1 MSTKFDTQK
10 APRAFRTISEVAG
23 ELELQ
28 PYVIRF
34 WESQFKQIKPMRG
47 KGGRR
52 YYRPRDIDFL
62 RGVKTLL
69 HSKNFTIKK
78 VKETITKKGKEFVI
92 SRPNEEISEYL
103 AVEKRKIQINFSHTG
118 KRTIFIKGL
127 ASEAK
132 KLEINSLIASL
143 NKLREQMIARKNIL

>member
-1 MSTKFDTQK
+1 MSTKFETQK
-10 APRAFRTISEVAG
+10 APKAFRTISEVAG

-69 HSKNFTIKK
+69 HGENFTIKK
-78 VKETITKKGKEFVI
+78 VKETIIKKGKEFIVA
-92 SRPNEEISEYL
+92 RPNEAIDDYS
-103 AVEKRKIQINFSHTG
+103 AIEKQKIQINFNHTV
-118 KRTIFIKGL
+118 KRTILIKSL
-127 ASEAK
+127 YSVEK
-132 KLEINSLIASL
+132 KREINSLLASL
-143 NKLREQMIARKNIL
+143 NKLREKMIARKNI

>member
-10 APRAFRTISEVAG
+10 APKAFRTISEVAG

-69 HSKNFTIKK
+69 HGKNFTIKK
-78 VKETITKKGKEFVI
+78 VKETIIKKGKEFIVA
-92 SRPNEEISEYL
+92 RPNEAIDNYST
-103 AVEKRKIQINFSHTG
+103 VEKQKIQINFNHTG
-118 KRTIFIKGL
+118 KRTILFKSFC
-127 ASEAK
+127 SEDK

-143 NKLREQMIARKNIL
+143 NKLREEMIARKNI

>member
-69 HSKNFTIKK
+69 HGKNFTIKK
-78 VKETITKKGKEFVI
+78 VKETIIKKGKEFIVAQ
-92 SRPNEEISEYL
+92 PNEVMDEYL
-103 AVEKRKIQINFSHTG
+103 AVEKQKIQINFNHTG
-118 KRTIFIKGL
+118 KRTILVKSL
-127 ASEAK
+127 CSEEK
-132 KLEINSLIASL
+132 KPEINSLIASL
-143 NKLREQMIARKNIL
+143 NKLREKMMARKNI

>member
-1 MSTKFDTQK
+1 MSIKFNIQK

-62 RGVKTLL
+62 RGVKILL
-69 HSKNFTIKK
+69 HGENFTIKK
-78 VKETITKKGKEFVI
+78 VKETIIKKGKEFIVAQT
-92 SRPNEEISEYL
+92 NEEIDEYL
-103 AVEKRKIQINFSHTG
+103 SVEKRKIKINFSHTG
-118 KRTIFIKGL
+118 KRTIYIKSL
-127 ASEAK
+127 VSEEK
-132 KLEINSLIASL
+132 KREIHSLIASL
-143 NKLREQMIARKNIL
+143 NKLREQMDS

>member
-1 MSTKFDTQK
+1 MSTKFDIQK
-10 APRAFRTISEVAG
+10 TPRAFRTISEVAG

-69 HSKNFTIKK
+69 HGKNFTIKK
-78 VKETITKKGKEFVI
+78 VKETIIKKGKEFVVV
-92 SRPNEEISEYL
+92 RTNEKIDNYL
-103 AVEKRKIQINFSHTG
+103 AVEEQKIQINFNHTG
-118 KRTIFIKGL
+118 ERIIFIKSL
-127 ASEAK
+127 SSEEK
-132 KLEINSLIASL
+132 KLEINCIIASL
-143 NKLREQMIARKNIL
+143 NKLREKMIARKNI

>member
-1 MSTKFDTQK
+1 MNIKFETQK

-62 RGVKTLL
+62 RGVKILL
-69 HSKNFTIKK
+69 HGENFTIKK
-78 VKETITKKGKEFVI
+78 VKETIIKKGKEFIVA
-92 SRPNEEISEYL
+92 RPKEEIDNYL
-103 AVEKRKIQINFSHTG
+103 AVEEQKIQINFNHTG
-118 KRTIFIKGL
+118 ERTIFIKSHF
-127 ASEAK
+127 SEEK
-132 KLEINSLIASL
+132 KLKINSLIGSL
-143 NKLREQMIARKNIL
+143 NKLREKMIARKNI

>member
-69 HSKNFTIKK
+69 HGKNFTIKK
-78 VKETITKKGKEFVI
+78 VKETIIKKGKEFIV
-92 SRPNEEISEYL
+92 SRSNEATDGYL
-103 AVEKRKIQINFSHTG
+103 AVEQQKIQINFNHIG
-118 KRTIFIKGL
+118 KKTILIKSL
-127 ASEAK
+127 YIEEK

-143 NKLREQMIARKNIL
+143 NKLREEMIARKNI

>member
-1 MSTKFDTQK
+1 LSTKFDTQK

-52 YYRPRDIDFL
+52 YYRPRDIDFI

-69 HSKNFTIKK
+69 HGKNFTIKK
-78 VKETITKKGKEFVI
+78 VKETIIKKGKEFVVARKKEKI
-92 SRPNEEISEYL
+92 DDYL
-103 AVEKRKIQINFSHTG
+103 AAEERKIQINFNHTG
-118 KRTIFIKGL
+118 ERIIFIKSL
-127 ASEAK
+127 SSEEK
-132 KLEINSLIASL
+132 KLEINCIIASL
-143 NKLREQMIARKNIL
+143 NKLRENMIARKNI

>member
-1 MSTKFDTQK
+1 MSTKFDTPK
-10 APRAFRTISEVAG
+10 APKAFRTISEVAG

-62 RGVKTLL
+62 RGVKILL
-69 HSKNFTIKK
+69 HGENFTIKK
-78 VKETITKKGKEFVI
+78 VKETIIKKGKEFIVAQT
-92 SRPNEEISEYL
+92 NEEIDEYL
-103 AVEKRKIQINFSHTG
+103 AVEKRRIQINFSHTG
-118 KRTIFIKGL
+118 KRTIYIKSL
-127 ASEAK
+127 VSEEK

-143 NKLREQMIARKNIL
+143 NKLREEMIARKNI

>member
-69 HSKNFTIKK
+69 HGKNFTIKK
-78 VKETITKKGKEFVI
+78 VKETIIKKGKEFIVAP
-92 SRPNEEISEYL
+92 PNEAVGDYL
-103 AVEKRKIQINFSHTG
+103 AVEKQKIQINFNHTK
-118 KRTIFIKGL
+118 KRTILIKRL
-127 ASEAK
+127 YTEEK
-132 KLEINSLIASL
+132 MREINALIASF
-143 NKLREQMIARKNIL
+143 NKLREKMIARKNI

>member
-10 APRAFRTISEVAG
+10 APRAFRTISEVAR

-34 WESQFKQIKPMRG
+34 WESQFKQIKPMRR
-47 KGGRR
+47 KAGRR

-62 RGVKTLL
+62 RGLKILL
-69 HSKNFTIKK
+69 HGENITIKK
-78 VKETITKKGKEFVI
+78 VKETIIKKGKEFI
-92 SRPNEEISEYL
+92 IARTNEEIDDHL
-103 AVEKRKIQINFSHTG
+103 AVEERKIQINFNHTG
-118 KRTIFIKGL
+118 KKTIYIKSL
-127 ASEAK
+127 YSEEK

-143 NKLREQMIARKNIL
+143 NKLREEMIARKNIY

>member
-1 MSTKFDTQK
+1 MSTNFDTQK

-69 HSKNFTIKK
+69 HGKNFTIKK
-78 VKETITKKGKEFVI
+78 VKETIIKKGKEFIVAQT
-92 SRPNEEISEYL
+92 NEEIDEYL
-103 AVEKRKIQINFSHTG
+103 SVEKRKIKINFSHTG
-118 KRTIFIKGL
+118 KRTIYIKSL
-127 ASEAK
+127 VSEEK
-132 KLEINSLIASL
+132 KREINSLIASL
-143 NKLREQMIARKNIL
+143 NKLREQMVARKNI

>member
-52 YYRPRDIDFL
+52 YYRPRDIDFI

-69 HSKNFTIKK
+69 HGKNFTIKK
-78 VKETITKKGKEFVI
+78 VKETILKKGKEFIVA
-92 SRPNEEISEYL
+92 RTNEEIHDYL
-103 AVEKRKIQINFSHTG
+103 AAEERKIQISFNHTG
-118 KRTIFIKGL
+118 EKIIFIKSIS
-127 ASEAK
+127 SEEK
-132 KLEINSLIASL
+132 KLEINCIIASL
-143 NKLREQMIARKNIL
+143 NKLREKMIARKNI

>member
-1 MSTKFDTQK
+1 MSTKFDTPK
-10 APRAFRTISEVAG
+10 APKAFRTISEVAG

-69 HSKNFTIKK
+69 HGKNFTIKK
-78 VKETITKKGKEFVI
+78 VKETIIKKGKEFIVAQ
-92 SRPNEEISEYL
+92 PNEVMDEYL
-103 AVEKRKIQINFSHTG
+103 AVEKQKIQINFNHTG
-118 KRTIFIKGL
+118 KRTIIVKSL
-127 ASEAK
+127 CSEEK

-143 NKLREQMIARKNIL
+143 NKLREEMIARKNI

>member
-1 MSTKFDTQK
+1 MSTKVDTQK

-62 RGVKTLL
+62 RGVNILL
-69 HSKNFTIKK
+69 HGENFTIKK
-78 VKETITKKGKEFVI
+78 VKETITKKGKDFIVAW
-92 SRPNEEISEYL
+92 PNKETDGYL

-118 KRTIFIKGL
+118 KRTIYIKSL
-127 ASEAK
+127 VSEEK

-143 NKLREQMIARKNIL
+143 NKLREQMGS

>member
-1 MSTKFDTQK
+1 MSIKSDTQK

-62 RGVKTLL
+62 RGVKILL
-69 HSKNFTIKK
+69 HGENFTIKK
-78 VKETITKKGKEFVI
+78 VKETIIKKGKEFIVAQT
-92 SRPNEEISEYL
+92 NEEIDEYL
-103 AVEKRKIQINFSHTG
+103 AVEKRRIQINFSHTG
-118 KRTIFIKGL
+118 KRTIYIKSL
-127 ASEAK
+127 VSEEK

-143 NKLREQMIARKNIL
+143 NKLREQMGS

>member
-1 MSTKFDTQK
+1 MSTKFNTQK

-69 HSKNFTIKK
+69 HGKNFTIKK
-78 VKETITKKGKEFVI
+78 VKETIIKKGKEFIVAQT
-92 SRPNEEISEYL
+92 NEEIDECID
-103 AVEKRKIQINFSHTG
+103 VEKQSIQINFSHTG
-118 KRTIFIKGL
+118 KKTIYIKSL
-127 ASEAK
+127 VSEEK

-143 NKLREQMIARKNIL
+143 NKLREEMIARKNI